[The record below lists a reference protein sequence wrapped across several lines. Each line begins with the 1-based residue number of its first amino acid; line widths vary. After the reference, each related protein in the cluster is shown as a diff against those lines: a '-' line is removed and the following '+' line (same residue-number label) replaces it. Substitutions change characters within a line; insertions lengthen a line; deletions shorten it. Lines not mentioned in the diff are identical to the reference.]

1 MVSPPPIVPAA
12 AAKEKLIQ
20 QPLASGCAP
29 REGLKEGGEAENIV
43 AGAGPSMGGRLTEIY
58 SRSNRL
64 PRFGGIK

>member
-20 QPLASGCAP
+20 QPLASGA
-29 REGLKEGGEAENIV
+29 EEGGEAENIA
-43 AGAGPSMGGRLTEIY
+43 AGAGPTMGGRLTEIY